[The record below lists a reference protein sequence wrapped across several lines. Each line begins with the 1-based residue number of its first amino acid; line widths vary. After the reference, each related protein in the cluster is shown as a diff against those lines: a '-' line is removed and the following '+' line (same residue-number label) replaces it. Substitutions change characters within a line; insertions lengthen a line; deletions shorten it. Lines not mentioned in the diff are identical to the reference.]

1 MASYALAFCTPPA
14 TTRTVRHMVLT
25 AVYESSAE
33 RWSPVQSIE
42 KILLSVLSML
52 SEPNIE
58 SGANIDASKMYRDDR
73 AKYDE
78 TIRQQVREQLG
89 L

>member
-1 MASYALAFCTPPA
+1 
-14 TTRTVRHMVLT
+14 
-25 AVYESSAE
+25 
-33 RWSPVQSIE
+33 
-42 KILLSVLSML
+42 ML

-73 AKYDE
+73 AKYEE
-78 TIRQQVREQLG
+78 TIRKQVREQLG

>member
-1 MASYALAFCTPPA
+1 MYPDGLVCISILHAAGDDPN
-14 TTRTVRHMVLT
+14 M
-25 AVYESSAE
+25 YESSAE

-73 AKYDE
+73 AKYEE
-78 TIRQQVREQLG
+78 TIRKQVREQLG